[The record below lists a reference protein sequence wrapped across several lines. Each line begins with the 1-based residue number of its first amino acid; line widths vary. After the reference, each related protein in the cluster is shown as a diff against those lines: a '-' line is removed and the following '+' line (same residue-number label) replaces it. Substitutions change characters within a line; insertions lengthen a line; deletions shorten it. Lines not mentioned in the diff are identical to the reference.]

1 MKLKILASGSKGNCY
16 VLESPTG
23 SLLIECGLPWWEIQ
37 KGLDFDLSDVLGCL
51 ISHSHL
57 DHCKAVRDV
66 LRNGIDVWVTE
77 ETMRDMPEQKDNY
90 YRLPYLCSPIKHLGI
105 KDFSIVP
112 FETEHDAEGSVGF
125 LIQYRPTGEKLLY
138 LTDSYY
144 CKYRFNGLHYILI
157 ECNYTKETLDKNV
170 EAGLIDEALKRRLLE
185 SHFSLEHVKDFL
197 RANDLSQCRKIVLL
211 HLSDYNSDAAR
222 MKNEIEALTGID
234 TVVAEPG
241 LEVELELYP
250 Y

>member
-1 MKLKILASGSKGNCY
+1 MGA
-16 VLESPTG
+16 
-23 SLLIECGLPWWEIQ
+23 
-37 KGLDFDLSDVLGCL
+37 
-51 ISHSHL
+51 
-57 DHCKAVRDV
+57 
-66 LRNGIDVWVTE
+66 GIDCYMSQGTVDALGVFGHRVNIIKVKQQFEIGAWTI
-77 ETMRDMPEQKDNY
+77 
-90 YRLPYLCSPIKHLGI
+90 LP
-105 KDFSIVP
+105 FA
-112 FETEHDAEGSVGF
+112 TEHDATEPLGF

-144 CKYRFNGLHYILI
+144 CKYCFSGLNYIFI
-157 ECNYTKETLDKNV
+157 ECNYTKETLDKNI

-197 RANDLSQCRKIVLL
+197 KANDLSQCRKIVLL

-222 MKNEIEALTGID
+222 MTAEIEKLIGIN
-234 TVVAEPG
+234 TITAEPG

>member
-1 MKLKILASGSKGNCY
+1 MKFKVLASGSKGNCY
-16 VLESPTG
+16 ILSSPTG
-23 SLLIECGLPWWEIQ
+23 SLLLDAGIPFREIQ
-37 KGLDFDLSDVLGCL
+37 KGLDYNLRDITASLVTHEHKDHSKAAEDVMN
-51 ISHSHL
+51 
-57 DHCKAVRDV
+57 A
-66 LRNGIDVWVTE
+66 GIDCYMSEGTANALGLQGHRLNI
-77 ETMRDMPEQKDNY
+77 MRHKDEVEAGGFV
-90 YRLPYLCSPIKHLGI
+90 IKA
-105 KDFSIVP
+105 
-112 FETEHDAEGSVGF
+112 FETQHDAAEPLGF
-125 LIQYRPTGEKLLY
+125 FIWYEQIGEHLLY

-144 CKYRFNGLHYILI
+144 CKYRFRGLNYIMV
-157 ECNYTKETLDKNV
+157 ESNYVKETLDRNV

-197 RANDLSQCRKIVLL
+197 QANDLSQCQKIVLL

-222 MKNEIEALTGID
+222 MKSEIEALTGIE

>member
-1 MKLKILASGSKGNCY
+1 MA
-16 VLESPTG
+16 
-23 SLLIECGLPWWEIQ
+23 
-37 KGLDFDLSDVLGCL
+37 
-51 ISHSHL
+51 
-57 DHCKAVRDV
+57 A
-66 LRNGIDVWVTE
+66 GIDCFMSR
-77 ETMRDMPEQKDNY
+77 ETAY
-90 YRLPYLCSPIKHLGI
+90 SLGVERNHRCQMVDKSI
-105 KDFSIVP
+105 RFDIADFIVLS
-112 FETEHDAEGSVGF
+112 FDIQHDCAGGIGF

-144 CKYRFNGLHYILI
+144 CKYRFLGLNYIMV
-157 ECNYTKETLDKNV
+157 ESNYTKETLDKNV

-211 HLSDYNSDAAR
+211 HLSDHNSDAAK